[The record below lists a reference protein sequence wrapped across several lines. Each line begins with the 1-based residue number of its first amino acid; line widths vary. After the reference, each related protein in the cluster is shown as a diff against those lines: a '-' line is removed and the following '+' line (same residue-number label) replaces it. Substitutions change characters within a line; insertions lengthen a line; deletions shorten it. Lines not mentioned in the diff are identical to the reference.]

1 MTVDLAP
8 SRILPQDGALR
19 LGAVHTR
26 KLIGI
31 HLNLLAV
38 RRDRGPTPVHSRDE
52 GLYLEALALWLREET
67 GYQRIRAFGRAGPAT
82 MVENSPEPGALLGRL
97 GGAQPRLGCRR
108 RAPADRRRPFR
119 APPSAA

>member
-31 HLNLLAV
+31 HHNRPQRAV
-38 RRDRGPTPVHSRDE
+38 LQS
-52 GLYLEALALWLREET
+52 
-67 GYQRIRAFGRAGPAT
+67 
-82 MVENSPEPGALLGRL
+82 LG
-97 GGAQPRLGCRR
+97 
-108 RAPADRRRPFR
+108 
-119 APPSAA
+119 